1 MRHEVVESRSRAFAA
16 NRPFEA
22 VGKELSI
29 I

>member
-1 MRHEVVESRSRAFAA
+1 VESRSRAFAA